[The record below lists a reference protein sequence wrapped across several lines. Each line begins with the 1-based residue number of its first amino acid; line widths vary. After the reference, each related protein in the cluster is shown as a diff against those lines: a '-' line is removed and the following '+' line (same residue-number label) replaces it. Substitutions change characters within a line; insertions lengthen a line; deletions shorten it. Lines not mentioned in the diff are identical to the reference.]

1 MHAPEVAE
9 KDPTTVQ
16 GYRDIMRCLSR
27 EEHKLPLRTMI
38 NRLLTRA
45 SLSTEPG
52 AHMGMA
58 LETYTNCTSPL
69 RKYVDFLVHLQI
81 KSLLHEQA
89 ANWFS
94 PELMATLADRLLNT
108 RTATLEAE
116 RWLAGNYLTR
126 LASDAGATFEGTISH
141 VNSSG
146 FTVRLDDNGLEGF
159 VDLRKDPE
167 KFSYDKWT
175 ASLTSTTRRF
185 QLRQTVELSF
195 ITVDEASQYR
205 AMFKLVDGCG
215 LKPAKVATDT
225 AEPGSP

>member
-1 MHAPEVAE
+1 M
-9 KDPTTVQ
+9 
-16 GYRDIMRCLSR
+16 
-27 EEHKLPLRTMI
+27 
-38 NRLLTRA
+38 
-45 SLSTEPG
+45 
-52 AHMGMA
+52 
-58 LETYTNCTSPL
+58 
-69 RKYVDFLVHLQI
+69 HLQI
-81 KSLLHEQA
+81 KSRLHEQP
-89 ANWFS
+89 ANWFN

-126 LASDAGATFEGTISH
+126 LATEVGATFKGAISH

-185 QLRQTVELSF
+185 QLRQTVELMF
-195 ITVDEASQYR
+195 VTVDESAQYR
-205 AMFKLVDGCG
+205 AMFKLMEGCG
-215 LKPAKVATDT
+215 LKPPKVAADTAAPAQTGKKPEEPAKVTPDGKTPA
-225 AEPGSP
+225 S